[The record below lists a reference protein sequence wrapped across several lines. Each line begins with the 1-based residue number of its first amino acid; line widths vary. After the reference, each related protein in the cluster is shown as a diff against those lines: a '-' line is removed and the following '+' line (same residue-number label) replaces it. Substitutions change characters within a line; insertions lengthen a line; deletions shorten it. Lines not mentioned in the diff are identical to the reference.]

1 MSAAVCSNSDSCC
14 RVLHTHPAGNLIFI
28 FSIFP
33 ESFDHWLP
41 RLTNGRSDRV
51 TCVAPCPLPTPPPA
65 QPELQARVVQIFS
78 WCWEEG
84 GGEGGGGSSRPRHT
98 PRELAGRTVPGCGL
112 ALPAV
117 LGWGRHREFCGAGG
131 DRLGQTSDLS
141 TVNTRVAP
149 DFWVCEHTASQSSVS
164 QCHQVIPGAAGAVCD
179 ML

>member
-1 MSAAVCSNSDSCC
+1 MYPPVPS
-14 RVLHTHPAGNLIFI
+14 
-28 FSIFP
+28 
-33 ESFDHWLP
+33 
-41 RLTNGRSDRV
+41 
-51 TCVAPCPLPTPPPA
+51 PPA
-65 QPELQARVVQIFS
+65 RQPDLQASVVQIFS